1 MKWTSDVEFRDLL
14 KDFDRSKDEKEEI
27 KRIKPIWIDR
37 FNQYEELKQFVPDL
51 KKVRTLSQFNRW
63 LNMVYGYCDDNNI
76 WVKL

>member
-63 LNMVYGYCDDNNI
+63 LDMVYDYCDDNNI

>member
-63 LNMVYGYCDDNNI
+63 LNMVYDYCDDNNI